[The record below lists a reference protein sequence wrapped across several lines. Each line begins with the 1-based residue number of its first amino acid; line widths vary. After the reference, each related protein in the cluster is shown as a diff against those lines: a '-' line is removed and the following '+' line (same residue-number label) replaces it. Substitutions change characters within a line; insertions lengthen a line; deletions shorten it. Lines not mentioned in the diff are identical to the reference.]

1 MDGWMDGSYHF
12 SVSLLASLAK
22 TFRRKKKQKKK
33 KRHSERDKK

>member
-1 MDGWMDGSYHF
+1 MDGWMEAIIF